1 MPLKIHVKRVHTP
14 SQNPLQD
21 PSSHHATTLTIVE
34 YKISNFHIIIIKNK
48 NKLYLLLNLYFNNN
62 IYLFIYYNRY
72 RWVKG
77 GLSDHVDDDEAI
89 MMVMM
94 IQSTSSRETNALL
107 SLVNIGSEK
116 VAVFMNRTT

>member
-1 MPLKIHVKRVHTP
+1 M
-14 SQNPLQD
+14 
-21 PSSHHATTLTIVE
+21 
-34 YKISNFHIIIIKNK
+34 
-48 NKLYLLLNLYFNNN
+48 
-62 IYLFIYYNRY
+62 
-72 RWVKG
+72 KG